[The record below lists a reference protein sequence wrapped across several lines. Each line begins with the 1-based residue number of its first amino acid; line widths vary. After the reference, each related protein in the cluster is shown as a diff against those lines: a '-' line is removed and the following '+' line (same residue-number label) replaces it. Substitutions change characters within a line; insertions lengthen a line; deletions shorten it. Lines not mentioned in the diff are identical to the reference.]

1 MTTRRW
7 IAATAVAALSVVL
20 VAPSSLGDTS
30 RFKAQGCANDPHW
43 EPATRRITKGDKI
56 VWKNPADCQHTVTSY
71 SGGWSKNTTL
81 SSGESTSK
89 RFRKAGTFK
98 FRCKITGHSALDGGK
113 CTGMCGRVRV
123 TR

>member
-1 MTTRRW
+1 MTTWRW
-7 IAATAVAALSVVL
+7 TAAVVIAAFSVVL
-20 VAPSSLGDTS
+20 AAPTSLGDTS

-43 EPATRRITKGDKI
+43 EPGVRRITKGDRI
-56 VWKNPADCQHTVTSY
+56 VWKNPTQCEHTVTAW
-71 SGGWSKNTTL
+71 SGNWNKDTVL
-81 SSGESTSK
+81 SPDESTRK

-98 FRCKITGHSALDGGK
+98 FRCMTTGHSVVQGGK